1 MLGCKGWISALP
13 LDLPLCLI
21 TRPPPKLFVFHST
34 IKIHFLKQLK
44 SETDI
49 SLEKGKTCAKTK
61 RCYGNLGKPICCMN
75 KYVTT
80 SRTDLLLRPLL
91 LTGKYSDTSVCREC
105 FTSFFL
111 LKNLKAKKIKDIK
124 IFGWK
129 PTCEFFNPLT
139 PKRVQHLISPY
150 NITLESNMKVMRIKE
165 MITNKRSSWLLN
177 KFSLLEP

>member
-1 MLGCKGWISALP
+1 MRLTLVRKKE
-13 LDLPLCLI
+13 
-21 TRPPPKLFVFHST
+21 RHV
-34 IKIHFLKQLK
+34 QK
-44 SETDI
+44 SKE
-49 SLEKGKTCAKTK
+49 
-61 RCYGNLGKPICCMN
+61 CYGNLGKPICCMN

-91 LTGKYSDTSVCREC
+91 LTGKYSDTSVCRDC

-124 IFGWK
+124 IFGRK

-150 NITLESNMKVMRIKE
+150 NITLESNIKVMRIKE
-165 MITNKRSSWLLN
+165 MINN
-177 KFSLLEP
+177 